1 MTASGLFYLPAQ
13 TWKGRMHMG
22 ETDAS
27 STTTPSGA
35 APRNTNRWD
44 TRQIVTMAVLI
55 AIGVLI
61 SFIEIPIIPGVEFLK
76 YDPSSV
82 AMLVGSFT
90 FGPLAGALIG
100 TLIALLHGSASG
112 IWGIVMNV
120 IAMLAMGVPAGL
132 IYRRNKTRAG
142 AAVALGVATVVFV
155 AVNIVANLVVTPL
168 YAGVPRSVVVAMIL
182 PALLPFNLIKG
193 VINSVI
199 TFLVY
204 KSVSRIVKSAKQR

>member
-1 MTASGLFYLPAQ
+1 MEGT
-13 TWKGRMHMG
+13 MHMG
-22 ETDAS
+22 DTNAS
-27 STTTPSGA
+27 DKATPTGA

-82 AMLVGSFT
+82 AMLVASFT
-90 FGPLAGALIG
+90 FGPLAGAVVG

-112 IWGIVMNV
+112 IWGIVMNI
-120 IAMLAMGVPAGL
+120 IAMLSMGIPAGL
-132 IYRRNKTRAG
+132 IYSRNKTRTG
-142 AAVALGVATVVFV
+142 AAIALSVGTVVFV
-155 AVNIVANLVVTPL
+155 VVSILANLVVTPI
-168 YAGVPRSVVVAMIL
+168 YAGIPRSAVVAMII

-193 VINSVI
+193 LINSVL

-204 KSVSRIVKSAKQR
+204 KSVSRIVKPAKKSPAATTSKPKS

>member
-1 MTASGLFYLPAQ
+1 
-13 TWKGRMHMG
+13 MHMG
-22 ETDAS
+22 ETNAS
-27 STTTPSGA
+27 NTPAVTEA

-61 SFIEIPIIPGVEFLK
+61 SFIEIPIIPGVDFLK

-82 AMLVGSFT
+82 AMLVASFT
-90 FGPLAGALIG
+90 FGPVAGGVVG

-112 IWGIVMNV
+112 VWGIVMNV
-120 IAMLAMGVPAGL
+120 IAMLAMGIPAGL
-132 IYRRNKTRAG
+132 IYGRNKTRAG
-142 AAVALGVATVVFV
+142 AAIALGVATVVFV
-155 AVNIVANLVVTPL
+155 AVNILANLVVTPI
-168 YAGVPRSVVVAMIL
+168 YAGVPRAAVVAMIV

-193 VINSVI
+193 LLNSVL

-204 KSVSRIVKSAKQR
+204 KSVSRVVKPAKHVAAGPTSSGPNA